1 MINMKYYYKLFSAF
15 TFFLLGLSQ
24 VSAQVTTVPA
34 FPRADQNIKII
45 YDASQ
50 GTTGLQDAAAV
61 YVHIGAVLAGPNSST
76 WANVPFQWGT
86 DNPDALMTKVEGEDT
101 LWEWEVTPND
111 FFDLEEEQIIYR
123 LGLVFRNAD
132 GTREGKTDTNG
143 DFFIDLSQGF
153 QVIFTSPA
161 ASSVILGIG
170 ETQEIKIVSSEAAS
184 LSLSVNG
191 SQVATA
197 SSASELEYTFTAAS
211 EGTFNVEAKAI
222 QNDEES
228 TSNLTIS
235 VVGASPQLPLPSGAI
250 KGINYITDTEVILV
264 LEAPGKRN
272 AFVIGDF
279 NDWEILGDFQ
289 MNQTPDGEMFWFKL
303 ENLIPGEEYIFQ
315 YLVDG
320 VLRIGDPYADKVSD
334 PFHDN
339 EIIQQNRYPDLKPY
353 PDGKTEFQATFLQTA
368 QEPYEWKYLDY
379 NKPDPEELVVYE
391 LLVRDFDDRRTFK
404 AVIERLDY
412 LKDLGINA
420 LELMPIKEFEGNLSW
435 GYNPSFFFAVDK
447 FYGTKND
454 LKELIDEAHKRDMVV
469 LLDMVLNHAFGQ
481 NPFVRLYNDGDYGAP
496 TEGNPWLNRVAKHP
510 FNVGYDFNHES
521 TYTQAFVDTVNNYW
535 LTEYKFDGYRFDL
548 SKGFTQ
554 FNSGN
559 DVGLWSQRDE
569 SRIAIWKN
577 IYDNIRERHPDA
589 YVILEHFSDN
599 SEETEL
605 ANYGMMF
612 WGNLNSDF
620 REIAKGGNRNFDW
633 GYYQTRG
640 WAKNHLISYMESHD
654 EERTMWESLTSG
666 QTSPVNIRELKNA
679 VNRNQLMAAFFFSI
693 PGPKML
699 WQFEE
704 FGYDLELNN
713 DRLGIKPTR
722 WNYLDDPERLRL
734 YRLYKAMI
742 KLKNEH
748 KAFNKPENATLAL
761 NQPVKS
767 IRLSDGDFHVVLF
780 GNFGLNTAN
789 NASLT
794 FPRSGEWY
802 NYFTGEEIEV
812 TGNSRTFR
820 LRPNEFLLFTS
831 EPLET
836 PEGDIL
842 MEELITNIDAEEPD
856 LSGFKIFPV
865 PAKTE
870 LNVSFPKDFNQFN
883 YRIIDVKG
891 TVLSEGTHLAGN
903 DNLQVDIRE
912 FKAGLY
918 IFEVFDSRQVLK
930 KRFIKH

>member
-1 MINMKYYYKLFSAF
+1 MKYFYPLCCAILLILCQSF
-15 TFFLLGLSQ
+15 TTT
-24 VSAQVTTVPA
+24 AQVTTIPS

-50 GTTGLQDAAAV
+50 GTTGLADASAV
-61 YVHIGAVLAGPNSST
+61 YVHIGAVVAGPNSTT
-76 WANVPFQWGT
+76 WSIVPFQWGT
-86 DNPDALMTKVEGEDT
+86 DNPDALMTKVQGEDT

-111 FFDLEEEQIIYR
+111 FFDLEEGQVVYR

-132 GTREGKTDTNG
+132 GTREGKTETNQ

-153 QVIFTSPA
+153 QVIFTSPS

-170 ETQEIKIVSSEAAS
+170 ESQELSIVSSEAAS
-184 LSLSVNG
+184 LSISINGTEVASAINAEALS
-191 SQVATA
+191 
-197 SSASELEYTFTAAS
+197 YTFTATE
-211 EGTFNVEAKAI
+211 EGTFSVEAKAVK
-222 QNDEES
+222 DGEEN
-228 TSNLTIS
+228 TATRTIS
-235 VVGASPQLPLPSGAI
+235 VVGASPQLSIPDGAI
-250 KGINYITDTEVILV
+250 KGINYVSDTEVILV

-279 NDWEILGDFQ
+279 NDWQILGDYQ
-289 MNQTPDGEMFWFKL
+289 MNQTPDGEMFWYRL
-303 ENLIPGEEYIFQ
+303 EGLTPGEEYIFQ

-320 VLRIGDPYADKVSD
+320 AIRIGDPYADKVSD

-339 EIIQQNRYPDLKPY
+339 EIIQQNRYPGLKPY

-368 QEPYEWKYLDY
+368 QQPYEWQHLDY
-379 NKPDPEELVVYE
+379 NKPSPEELVVYE

-420 LELMPIKEFEGNLSW
+420 IELLPIKEFEGNISW

-447 FYGTKND
+447 FYGPKNH

-469 LLDMVLNHAFGQ
+469 IADMVLNHAFGQ

-496 TEGNPWLNRVAKHP
+496 TEDNPWLNRVAKHP

-521 TYTQAFVDTVNNYW
+521 PYTKAFVDTVNNYW
-535 LTEYKFDGYRFDL
+535 IEEYKFDGYRFDL

-569 SRIAIWKN
+569 SRIAIWKD
-577 IYDNIRERHPDA
+577 IYDNLKEKHPDT
-589 YVILEHFSDN
+589 YIILEHFSEN
-599 SEETEL
+599 SEEREL
-605 ANYGMMF
+605 ADYGMMF
-612 WGNLNSDF
+612 WGNLNFDM

-633 GYYQTRG
+633 GYYQSRG
-640 WAKNHLISYMESHD
+640 WAKNHLVSYMESHD
-654 EERTMWESLTSG
+654 EERTMWESLTNG
-666 QTSPVNIRELKNA
+666 QSSPVNLRQLKNA

-722 WNYLDDPERLRL
+722 WNYLDDPERMRL

-742 KLKNEH
+742 KLKSEH
-748 KAFNKPENATLAL
+748 NAFNKPENAIL
-761 NQPVKS
+761 NLSQAVKS
-767 IRLSDGDFHVVLF
+767 IRLIDGDFQVVLH

-789 NASLT
+789 NVALD
-794 FPRSGEWY
+794 FPRPGKWY

-812 TGNSRTFR
+812 TGNSKTFR
-820 LRPNEFLLFTS
+820 LRANEFMLFTS

-836 PEGDIL
+836 PEGQIL
-842 MEELITNIDAEEPD
+842 MEDLITSIENEEPD
-856 LSGFKIFPV
+856 SSGFRIFPV
-865 PAKTE
+865 PSSSTI
-870 LNVSFPKDFNQFN
+870 NVGFPKDLNQFN

-891 TVLSEGTHLAGN
+891 SVIGEGTHLSSG
-903 DNLQVDIRE
+903 DNLQVDIRD

-918 IFEVFDSRQVLK
+918 IFEVFDSRQVLR
-930 KRFIKH
+930 KRFIKQ

>member
-1 MINMKYYYKLFSAF
+1 MKYFYSLCF
-15 TFFLLGLSQ
+15 TILWILCQPYST
-24 VSAQVTTVPA
+24 SAQVTTIPS

-50 GTTGLQDAAAV
+50 GTTGLADASAV
-61 YVHIGAVLAGPNSST
+61 YVHIGAVVAGPNSTT
-76 WANVPFQWGT
+76 WSIVPFQWGT

-111 FFDLEEEQIIYR
+111 FFDLEEGQVVYR
-123 LGLVFRNAD
+123 LGMVFRNAD
-132 GTREGKTDTNG
+132 GTREGKTETNQ

-153 QVIFTSPA
+153 QVIFTTPTS
-161 ASSVILGIG
+161 SSVILGIG
-170 ETQEIKIVSSEAAS
+170 ESQELEIVSSEPAS
-184 LSLSVNG
+184 LSISING
-191 SQVATA
+191 SEVA
-197 SSASELEYTFTAAS
+197 SANNAEALSYTFTATE
-211 EGTFNVEAKAI
+211 EGTFSVEAKAI
-222 QNDEES
+222 KEGDES
-228 TSNLTIS
+228 IATRTIS
-235 VVGASPQLPLPSGAI
+235 VVGASPQLALPDGAI
-250 KGINYITDTEVILV
+250 KGINYVSDTEVILV

-279 NDWEILGDFQ
+279 NDWQILGDYQ
-289 MNQTPDGEMFWFKL
+289 MNQTPDGEMFWYRL
-303 ENLIPGEEYIFQ
+303 EDLTPGEEYIFQ

-320 VLRIGDPYADKVSD
+320 AIRIGDPYADKVSD

-339 EIIQQNRYPDLKPY
+339 EIIQQNRYPGLKPY

-368 QEPYEWKYLDY
+368 QQPYEWQHLDY
-379 NKPDPEELVVYE
+379 KKPAPEELVVYE

-420 LELMPIKEFEGNLSW
+420 IELLPIKEFEGNISW

-447 FYGTKND
+447 FYGPKNH

-469 LLDMVLNHAFGQ
+469 IADMVLNHAFGQ

-496 TEGNPWLNRVAKHP
+496 TEDNPWLNRVAKHP

-521 TYTQAFVDTVNNYW
+521 LYTKAFVDTVNNYW
-535 LTEYKFDGYRFDL
+535 IEEYKFDGYRFDL

-569 SRIAIWKN
+569 SRIAIWKD
-577 IYDNIRERHPDA
+577 IYDNLKEKHPDT
-589 YVILEHFSDN
+589 YVILEHFSEN
-599 SEETEL
+599 SEEREL
-605 ANYGMMF
+605 ADYGMMF
-612 WGNLNSDF
+612 WGNLNFDM

-640 WAKNHLISYMESHD
+640 WAKNHLVSYMESHD
-654 EERTMWESLTSG
+654 EERTMWESLTNG
-666 QTSPVNIRELKNA
+666 QSSPVNIRQLKNA

-722 WNYLDDPERLRL
+722 WNYLDDPERMRL

-742 KLKNEH
+742 KLKSEH
-748 KAFNKPENATLAL
+748 NAFNKPENAIL
-761 NQPVKS
+761 NLSQAVKS
-767 IRLSDGDFHVVLF
+767 IRLVDGDFQVVLH
-780 GNFGLNTAN
+780 GNFGLTTAN
-789 NASLT
+789 NVALE
-794 FPRSGEWY
+794 FPRPGKWY

-812 TGNSRTFR
+812 TGNSKTFR
-820 LRPNEFLLFTS
+820 LRANEFMLFTS

-836 PEGDIL
+836 PEGQIL
-842 MEELITNIDAEEPD
+842 MEDLITSIENEEPD
-856 LSGFKIFPV
+856 LSGFRIFPV
-865 PAKTE
+865 PSSSTI
-870 LNVSFPKDFNQFN
+870 NVGFPNDLNQFN

-891 TVLSEGTHLAGN
+891 SVINEGTHLSNG
-903 DNLQVDIRE
+903 DNLQVDIRD

-918 IFEVFDSRQVLK
+918 IFEVFDSRQVLR

>member
-1 MINMKYYYKLFSAF
+1 MKYIYSLFVAYIFICLFS
-15 TFFLLGLSQ
+15 
-24 VSAQVTTVPA
+24 VKISAQVTTIPS

-50 GTTGLQDAAAV
+50 GTTGLQDADAV
-61 YVHIGAVLAGPNSST
+61 YVHIGAVLAGPNSTT
-76 WANVPFQWGT
+76 WANVPFEWGT
-86 DNPDALMTKVEGEDT
+86 DNPDAKMSKVEGEDT
-101 LWEWEVTPND
+101 IWEWEVIPNE
-111 FFDLEEEQIIYR
+111 FFDLEEGQVVYR
-123 LGLVFRNAD
+123 LGLVFRNAA
-132 GTREGKTDTNG
+132 GTREGKTDTNQ
-143 DFFIDLSQGF
+143 DFFVDLSQGF
-153 QVIFTSPA
+153 QVIFTNPS

-170 ETQEIKIVSSEAAS
+170 ESQEINIVSSEASS

-191 SQVATA
+191 DLVASA
-197 SSASELEYTFTAAS
+197 SNASELAYTFTANE
-211 EGTFNVEAKAI
+211 EGTFNIEAKAEK
-222 QNDEES
+222 DGEEDTRTLS
-228 TSNLTIS
+228 IS
-235 VVGASPQLPLPSGAI
+235 VVGASPQLPLPQGAI
-250 KGINYITDTEVILV
+250 KGINYISDTEVVLV

-279 NDWEILGDFQ
+279 NDWQILVDFQ
-289 MNQTPDGEMFWFKL
+289 MNQTPDGEMFWYKL
-303 ENLIPGEEYIFQ
+303 TGLTPGEEYIFQ

-320 VLRIGDPYADKVSD
+320 TLRIGDPYADKVSD

-368 QEPYEWKYLDY
+368 QTPYEWKYLDY
-379 NKPDPEELVVYE
+379 KKPAPEELVVYE
-391 LLVRDFDDRRTFK
+391 LLIRDFDEKRTFK

-412 LKDLGINA
+412 LKELGINA
-420 LELMPIKEFEGNLSW
+420 IELLPIKEFEGNLSW

-447 FYGTKND
+447 FYGTKNH

-469 LLDMVLNHAFGQ
+469 IADMVLNHAFGQ

-496 TEGNPWLNRVAKHP
+496 TEDNPWLNRVAKHP

-577 IYDNIRERHPDA
+577 IYDNIKERHPDA

-599 SEETEL
+599 TEEREL
-605 ANYGMMF
+605 ADYGMMF
-612 WGNLNSDF
+612 WGNLNFDF
-620 REIAKGGNRNFDW
+620 RDIAKGANRNFDW

-640 WAKNHLISYMESHD
+640 WAKNHLVSYMESHD
-654 EERTMWESLTSG
+654 EERTMWESLTHG
-666 QTSPVNIRELKNA
+666 QTSPVNIRQLNNA

-722 WNYLDDPERLRL
+722 WNYLDDPERQRL
-734 YRLYKAMI
+734 HRLYKAMI
-742 KLKNEH
+742 HLKNEYE
-748 KAFNKPENATLAL
+748 AFNNPENTSL
-761 NQPVKS
+761 NLSQPLKS
-767 IRLSDGDFHVVLF
+767 IILEAGDLDVVLH
-780 GNFGLNTAN
+780 GNFGLTTAN
-789 NASLT
+789 NAALN
-794 FPRSGEWY
+794 FPRPGKWY
-802 NYFTGEEIEV
+802 NYFTGDEIEV
-812 TGNSRTFR
+812 TGDSKTFR

-831 EPLET
+831 EPLQT

-842 MEELITNIDAEEPD
+842 MEDLITSIDKEEPD
-856 LSGFKIFPV
+856 ISGFKIFPV
-865 PAKTE
+865 PASNHI
-870 LNVSFPKDFNQFN
+870 NVSFPRDINQFN
-883 YRIIDVKG
+883 YRIVDVSG
-891 TVLSEGTHLAGN
+891 AVLTEGSHLTGG

-918 IFEVFDSRQVLK
+918 IFEIFDSRQALR
-930 KRFIKH
+930 KRFIKR